1 MKESRVLVWDV
12 GGVLLS
18 NGWDREEREETAK
31 RFAIDLTELD
41 QRVERSAPK
50 YEEGRSSLDQFL
62 DETVFYVPRP
72 FSRAEFTTHLF
83 SLSRANQPVLEFA
96 RELARAGR
104 YRMVALNNEG
114 AEFNQHRID
123 AFGLREV
130 VSAFF
135 TSCYTGI
142 RKPDPSAFQLVTNV
156 LQVSPSE
163 CVFVDDRAVN
173 VAAAQQAGWS
183 SIRFENA
190 AQLRTSL
197 AQEGFSP
204 D

>member
-1 MKESRVLVWDV
+1 MKQGRLLVWDI

-31 RFAIDLTELD
+31 RFEIDLTELD
-41 QRVERSAPK
+41 VRVERSAAK
-50 YEEGRSSLDQFL
+50 YEEGRSSLDEFL
-62 DETVFYVPRP
+62 TETVFYVPRP
-72 FSRAEFTTHLF
+72 FSRTDFIAHLF
-83 SLSRANQPVLEFA
+83 SLSRANEPVLKFA
-96 RELARAGR
+96 RELARVGR

-123 AFGLREV
+123 TFGLRDV

-142 RKPDPSAFQLVTNV
+142 RKPDPLAFRLVTNV
-156 LQVSPSE
+156 LQLTPSE

-173 VAAAQQAGWS
+173 VAAAQQAGWNA
-183 SIRFENA
+183 IRFENA
-190 AQLRTSL
+190 VQLRTRL
-197 AQEGFSP
+197 AAEGFSP